1 MSQVIVADV
10 AAPVVLSQTGNI
22 WVLVSIIPVEMLVI
36 FLCLK
41 SSEIALGFS
50 RLFVAVLVANIAT
63 SIVGIPLL
71 FYDRF
76 SIKSGSE
83 AIILLISF
91 LLSFYIESVI
101 YSIFFKTQNIN
112 SIFSQTKKLPRC
124 KIVLFSLLSN
134 LSSYI
139 IIFYFGLIST

>member
-101 YSIFFKTQNIN
+101 YSIFFKTQKIN
-112 SIFSQTKKLPRC
+112 SIFSKLKRFRDA
-124 KIVLFSLLSN
+124 K
-134 LSSYI
+134 SSYFLYSPI
-139 IIFYFGLIST
+139 WRVT

>member
-1 MSQVIVADV
+1 MSQLIIANV
-10 AAPVVLSQTGNI
+10 AAPFVLSQTGNI
-22 WVLVSIIPVEMLVI
+22 LIFFSIILVEMLVI

-41 SSEIALGFS
+41 SLEIAMGFS
-50 RLFVAVLVANIAT
+50 RLLVAVLVANIAP

-91 LLSFYIESVI
+91 LPSFYLEFVI
-101 YSIFFKTQNIN
+101 YSIFF
-112 SIFSQTKKLPRC
+112 QTKKIPNDQIL
-124 KIVLFSLLSN
+124 LFSFLSN
-134 LSSYI
+134 LASYI
-139 IIFYFGLIST
+139 ILYLALIFT

>member
-63 SIVGIPLL
+63 CIVGIPLL
-71 FYDRF
+71 FYGSF

-101 YSIFFKTQNIN
+101 YSIFFKT
-112 SIFSQTKKLPRC
+112 KKIPRC
-124 KIVLFSLLSN
+124 KIVLFSCLSN
-134 LSSYI
+134 LASY
-139 IIFYFGLIST
+139 IIFYFALIST

>member
-41 SSEIALGFS
+41 SSEIALSFS

-124 KIVLFSLLSN
+124 QILLFSLLSN
-134 LSSYI
+134 LASY
-139 IIFYFGLIST
+139 IIFYFALIST

>member
-63 SIVGIPLL
+63 SIVGLPLL
-71 FYDRF
+71 LFNDPF
-76 SIKSGSE
+76 SIDGSE
-83 AIILLISF
+83 TLILLISF

-101 YSIFFKTQNIN
+101 YSIFFKTQKINIAILN
-112 SIFSQTKKLPRC
+112 HL
-124 KIVLFSLLSN
+124 
-134 LSSYI
+134 
-139 IIFYFGLIST
+139 

>member
-22 WVLVSIIPVEMLVI
+22 WVWVSIIPVEMLVI

-101 YSIFFKTQNIN
+101 YSIFFKTQKIY
-112 SIFSQTKKLPRC
+112 SIFSQTKKIPRC

-134 LSSYI
+134 LASY
-139 IIFYFGLIST
+139 IIFYFALIST

>member
-36 FLCLK
+36 FLYLK

-134 LSSYI
+134 LASYI

>member
-134 LSSYI
+134 LASYI

>member
-76 SIKSGSE
+76 SLKSGSE

-101 YSIFFKTQNIN
+101 YSIFFKTQKIN
-112 SIFSQTKKLPRC
+112 SIFSQTKKIPRC
-124 KIVLFSLLSN
+124 KIVLFSCLSN
-134 LSSYI
+134 LASYI
-139 IIFYFGLIST
+139 IFSLALIST

>member
-41 SSEIALGFS
+41 SLEIAMGFS
-50 RLFVAVLVANIAT
+50 RLLVAVLVANIAP

-91 LLSFYIESVI
+91 LPSFYIESVI
-101 YSIFFKTQNIN
+101 YSIFFKTQKIN
-112 SIFSQTKKLPRC
+112 SIFFQTKKIPSDQIL
-124 KIVLFSLLSN
+124 LFSFLSN
-134 LSSYI
+134 LASYI
-139 IIFYFGLIST
+139 ILYLALIFT

>member
-1 MSQVIVADV
+1 MSQLIIANV
-10 AAPVVLSQTGNI
+10 AAPFVLSQTGNI
-22 WVLVSIIPVEMLVI
+22 LIFFSIILVEMLVI

-41 SSEIALGFS
+41 SLEIAMGFS
-50 RLFVAVLVANIAT
+50 RLLVAVLVANIAP

-91 LLSFYIESVI
+91 LPSFYIESVI
-101 YSIFFKTQNIN
+101 YSIFFKTQKIN
-112 SIFSQTKKLPRC
+112 SIFFQTKKIPSDQIL
-124 KIVLFSLLSN
+124 LFSFLSN
-134 LSSYI
+134 LASYI
-139 IIFYFGLIST
+139 ILYLALIFT

>member
-91 LLSFYIESVI
+91 LLSFYIEFVI

-134 LSSYI
+134 LASYI

>member
-10 AAPVVLSQTGNI
+10 AAPFFLSQTGNI
-22 WVLVSIIPVEMLVI
+22 LVFVSIIPVEMLVI

-101 YSIFFKTQNIN
+101 YSIFFKTQKIN
-112 SIFSQTKKLPRC
+112 SIFSQTKKIPRC
-124 KIVLFSLLSN
+124 KIVLFYLLSN
-134 LSSYI
+134 LASY
-139 IIFYFGLIST
+139 IIFYFALIST

>member
-41 SSEIALGFS
+41 SLEIAMGFS
-50 RLFVAVLVANIAT
+50 RLLVAVLVANIAP

-91 LLSFYIESVI
+91 LSFYIEFVI
-101 YSIFFKTQNIN
+101 YSIFF
-112 SIFSQTKKLPRC
+112 QTKKIPNDQIL
-124 KIVLFSLLSN
+124 LFSFLSN
-134 LSSYI
+134 LASYI
-139 IIFYFGLIST
+139 ILYLALIFT